1 MKKSLIALA
10 VLAAAGTASAQSSVT
25 IYGKVDLGL
34 NQAIGSD
41 VTKLG
46 EASGSRFGLTG
57 AEDLGGG
64 LKANFKLEHRFQPD
78 TGAVTK
84 PDVFWH
90 GTSTVGL
97 SGGFGSV
104 DLGRTYSA
112 AFYTASAGDVFGWD
126 GVASNASTTNAGTQ
140 ATRFS
145 NGIFYT
151 SPNLNGFTARV
162 SYGLKDDG
170 DNYNSG
176 TKEVG
181 AATKNGT
188 SVELA
193 YANGP
198 VRVSVAAERNVNE
211 NEYVGVGGS
220 YDFGVAKANLLI
232 ARGEKASEPGVDRDA
247 VVLGLVV
254 PMGALTLKAS
264 YAQLEVGNTETI
276 KQLGLGAR
284 YALSKRTDLYTSV
297 ANNSKAASD
306 KTGYEFGIQHNF

>member
-10 VLAAAGTASAQSSVT
+10 VLAAAGAASAQSSVT
-25 IYGKVDLGL
+25 VYGKVDLGL

-41 VTKLG
+41 INKLG
-46 EASGSRFGLTG
+46 EASGSRFGFTG

-126 GVASNASTTNAGTQ
+126 GVASNAATTGAGTQ
-140 ATRFS
+140 AARFA

-151 SPNLNGFTARV
+151 SPSFNGFTARA
-162 SYGLKDDG
+162 SYALKENG

-193 YANGP
+193 YATGP

-211 NEYVGVGGS
+211 NEYVGVGAS
-220 YDFGVAKANLLI
+220 YNFGVAKANLLI
-232 ARGEKASEPGVDRDA
+232 AKGEKANGDENDA

-264 YAQLEVGNTETI
+264 YAQLEVNNVDTI